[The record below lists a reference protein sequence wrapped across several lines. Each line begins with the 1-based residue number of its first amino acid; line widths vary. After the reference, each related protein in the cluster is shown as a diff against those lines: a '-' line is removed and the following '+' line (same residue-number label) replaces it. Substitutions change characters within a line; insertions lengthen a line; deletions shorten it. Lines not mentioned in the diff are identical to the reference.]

1 MKIKLLSIILML
13 LLGVGYINKI
23 EVINAN
29 NVSVVDDASVNNV
42 INMIDNLPLS
52 CTLKDEQD
60 VRKCRQAYDALTSNQ
75 KVNVTNLFVLLE
87 KESQIAA
94 LYNEVSN
101 VVALIDTL
109 PDVNEFELDNENDL
123 KQILNAYNSLDNLQK
138 ELVNNYSK
146 LVALTS
152 RLESIYKSINELI
165 ILIDSLP
172 SVDLID
178 INIYVLIS
186 KINDI
191 YNTLSDVQKSKITNL
206 NKYQSIINVLNQID
220 TLINSINNIPSIL
233 TNEDYEIINNIQE
246 SYLSLTKSQRTLVTN
261 YTEFYTLYLSVLDA
275 KEFNDLIDEIILSI
289 DLDNKYLLDY
299 LLNKYEEYSTNQKVF
314 ITNYEK
320 LLILKDELILEEQ
333 YYNHALEV
341 SLLIDELP
349 LTLTLTDKELVN
361 SVRIKY
367 DNLENESKKYVTNY
381 HLLLSAESEIIKLEN
396 QKQSEEINNLTN
408 EINNTKEYIENLKK
422 DVESQNEESQKLID
436 DINKFIEETKRNEAK
451 GLNKYII
458 IAIGLT
464 AVFIVVAIVYI
475 FSLNHSKINI
485 VKEEF

>member
-1 MKIKLLSIILML
+1 ML

-109 PDVNEFELDNENDL
+109 PDVNEFELDNESDL

-191 YNTLSDVQKSKITNL
+191 YNTLSDVQ
-206 NKYQSIINVLNQID
+206 
-220 TLINSINNIPSIL
+220 
-233 TNEDYEIINNIQE
+233 
-246 SYLSLTKSQRTLVTN
+246 
-261 YTEFYTLYLSVLDA
+261 
-275 KEFNDLIDEIILSI
+275 
-289 DLDNKYLLDY
+289 
-299 LLNKYEEYSTNQKVF
+299 
-314 ITNYEK
+314 
-320 LLILKDELILEEQ
+320 
-333 YYNHALEV
+333 
-341 SLLIDELP
+341 
-349 LTLTLTDKELVN
+349 
-361 SVRIKY
+361 
-367 DNLENESKKYVTNY
+367 
-381 HLLLSAESEIIKLEN
+381 
-396 QKQSEEINNLTN
+396 
-408 EINNTKEYIENLKK
+408 
-422 DVESQNEESQKLID
+422 
-436 DINKFIEETKRNEAK
+436 
-451 GLNKYII
+451 
-458 IAIGLT
+458 
-464 AVFIVVAIVYI
+464 
-475 FSLNHSKINI
+475 
-485 VKEEF
+485 